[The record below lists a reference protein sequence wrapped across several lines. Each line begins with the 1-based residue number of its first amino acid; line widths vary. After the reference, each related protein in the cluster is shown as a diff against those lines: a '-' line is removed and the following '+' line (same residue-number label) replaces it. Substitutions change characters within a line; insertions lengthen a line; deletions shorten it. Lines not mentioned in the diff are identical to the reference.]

1 MGRLGASFPIMTLR
15 SSKRCPRQR
24 RCRALNTLQGLEMND
39 STWNTAPLFVPAF
52 RLTTPSGGSVPDFG
66 NTFVLML
73 GSLTALFS
81 LHRDVFHCQDLGSGM
96 KVLGGDFAVFHWRH
110 GAREHYF
117 SATRCERFRYVHHEI
132 PVGKNKAAGKFM
144 RVTAFRPRSADR
156 TPAKDVLSYAR
167 NNALVMRLERK

>member
-1 MGRLGASFPIMTLR
+1 MRVFLMNQFARYGRLGASFPIMTLR

-81 LHRDVFHCQDLGSGM
+81 LHRM
-96 KVLGGDFAVFHWRH
+96 
-110 GAREHYF
+110 F
-117 SATRCERFRYVHHEI
+117 S
-132 PVGKNKAAGKFM
+132 
-144 RVTAFRPRSADR
+144 TAK
-156 TPAKDVLSYAR
+156 T
-167 NNALVMRLERK
+167 